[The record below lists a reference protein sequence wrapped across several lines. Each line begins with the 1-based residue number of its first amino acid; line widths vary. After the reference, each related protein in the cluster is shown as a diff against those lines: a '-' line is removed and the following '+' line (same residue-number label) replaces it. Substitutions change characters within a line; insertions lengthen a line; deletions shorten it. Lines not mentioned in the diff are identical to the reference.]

1 MDSHA
6 FDARYAAAELVWS
19 AEPNRFLV
27 AEVSDLAPGR
37 ALDVACGEGRN
48 AIWLAERGWDVTGAD
63 FSPTALDKARRLAD
77 GRGVTVRWL
86 LADAVT
92 DPVEPAAFD
101 LVAVFYL
108 QLPSEQR
115 RTAFAAAAH
124 AVAPGGTLVVVGH
137 DTTNLTGGWGGPRDA
152 AVLYSPDDVVADIDG
167 LEVVKAERV
176 ERPVLTDDGPK
187 TAIDVLVRAIK
198 PA

>member
-6 FDARYAAAELVWS
+6 WDARYAAAELVWS

-115 RTAFAAAAH
+115 AEARH
-124 AVAPGGTLVVVGH
+124 HVRIP
-137 DTTNLTGGWGGPRDA
+137 PRRRR
-152 AVLYSPDDVVADIDG
+152 
-167 LEVVKAERV
+167 E
-176 ERPVLTDDGPK
+176 
-187 TAIDVLVRAIK
+187 
-198 PA
+198 